1 MEEKME
7 QQNEISLMDIIR
19 LLFSKIKLLILV
31 VVLSGAVGVGTGILL
46 NINEKYYG
54 ASVEYYVNPI
64 SEREDTYNAQS
75 EYAIYGSY
83 GSHVM
88 DAMTKL
94 LSSESFTERL
104 LLEKNGLPDKLKYP
118 GLDATEY
125 AKAEKLIENAE
136 QAAKELK
143 DMSANDEG
151 YEAARQ
157 QAEALQAQAKEQAEI
172 VLEQWKETEQY
183 KEDILFYSE
192 IVSYSYYK
200 PGESADDNNHAR
212 SFIYITIKVLNDEQ
226 AAEDA
231 LEKIKNH
238 VPDYVEKKMFVP
250 SGYTGTICTKITRTD
265 NITLLNPNQI
275 LRQAIKYGMIMA
287 FFGGMITAA
296 IVIVLDRIKQ
306 VKKLAQDPEE
316 VLKAMNVPVLEAIP
330 VSEEEQKQEKQSKE
344 AKKQTKK

>member
-31 VVLSGAVGVGTGILL
+31 VVLSGAVGVGAGILL

-136 QAAKELK
+136 QAAKALK

-238 VPDYVEKKMFVP
+238 VPDYVEKKMFIP

-265 NITLLNPNQI
+265 NITLLNPHQT
-275 LRQAIKYGMIMA
+275 LKKAIKYGLVMA
-287 FFGGMITAA
+287 FLGGMIAA
-296 IVIVLDRIKQ
+296 AAVIVLDRIK
-306 VKKLAQDPEE
+306 KNAKTPED

-330 VSEEEQKQEKQSKE
+330 VDEE
-344 AKKQTKK
+344 KKQDKETMETEQVEDKKTK